1 MEKDFLWAAGEALPK
16 MRLLA
21 EGAIARYESELAS
34 LALSCE
40 AALALNDVGAA
51 LYELRE
57 CIAALQRA

>member
-1 MEKDFLWAAGEALPK
+1 MEKDFLWTTGEALPK

-21 EGAIARYESELAS
+21 EGAIARYENELAS
-34 LALSCE
+34 LALSGE

-57 CIAALQRA
+57 YIAALQRA

>member
-21 EGAIARYESELAS
+21 EGAIARYVCELAS
-34 LALSCE
+34 LSLSGE

-51 LYELRE
+51 LCELRE
-57 CIAALQRA
+57 YIAALQRA

>member
-21 EGAIARYESELAS
+21 EGAIAGYVSVLAS
-34 LALSCE
+34 LALSGE

-57 CIAALQRA
+57 HIAALQRA

>member
-1 MEKDFLWAAGEALPK
+1 MDKDFLWQAGERLPR
-16 MRLLA
+16 MRLIA

-34 LALSCE
+34 LSLSCE